1 MASWDLE
8 ITKKEKQRFNF
19 RFHNPNSEET
29 FVDLLV
35 SVFMEMNRKKAD
47 EAIDKEIE
55 KKDNGNEDYG

>member
-1 MASWDLE
+1 ME
-8 ITKKEKQRFNF
+8 IMKKEKQQFNF
-19 RFHNPNSEET
+19 RFHNPNSEEA

-55 KKDNGNEDYG
+55 KKIMSMKVMDK

>member
-1 MASWDLE
+1 M
-8 ITKKEKQRFNF
+8 KKEKQRFNF
-19 RFHNPNSEET
+19 RFHNPKSEET

>member
-1 MASWDLE
+1 M
-8 ITKKEKQRFNF
+8 KKEKQRFNV

>member
-1 MASWDLE
+1 M
-8 ITKKEKQRFNF
+8 
-19 RFHNPNSEET
+19 

>member
-1 MASWDLE
+1 M
-8 ITKKEKQRFNF
+8 KKEKQQLNF
-19 RFHNPNSEET
+19 RFHNPNSEEA

-55 KKDNGNEDYG
+55 KKDNVNEGDG